1 MKRSERLAH
10 VRAWRESGLTR
21 PAYCR
26 EQGLKYGTF
35 MSWFKLE
42 QEQELP
48 QEGKFVALSTGPE
61 NSGIVEIHF
70 PNGIHVQYSG
80 KLTAEVIKQLGDA

>member
-42 QEQELP
+42 AEQGNST
-48 QEGKFVALSTGPE
+48 EGKFVALSSAPE
-61 NSGIVEIHF
+61 NSGVVEILF

-80 KLTAEVIKQLGDA
+80 KLTAEVIKQLRDA

>member
-1 MKRSERLAH
+1 MKRSDRLAH

-21 PAYCR
+21 PAYCV

-42 QEQELP
+42 AEEGKSM
-48 QEGKFVALSTGPE
+48 EGKFVALSSASE
-61 NSGIVEIHF
+61 NAGFVKIIF

-80 KLTAEVIKQLGDA
+80 ELTAELIKQLGDA

>member
-1 MKRSERLAH
+1 MKRSDRLAQ

-21 PAYCR
+21 PAYCV

-42 QEQELP
+42 AEQGTST
-48 QEGKFVALSTGPE
+48 EGKFVALSSGPE
-61 NSGIVEIHF
+61 SSGFVALIF
-70 PNGIHVQYSG
+70 PNGIRVQYSG
-80 KLTAEVIKQLGDA
+80 QLTAELIKQLQDA

>member
-10 VRAWRESGLTR
+10 VQAWRESGLTR

-26 EQGLKYGTF
+26 KHGLKYGTF

-42 QEQELP
+42 EQP
-48 QEGKFVALSTGPE
+48 RAVGNFVALA
-61 NSGIVEIHF
+61 SGSEISGLIEIIF
-70 PNGIHVQYSG
+70 PNGIRVQYSG
-80 KLTAEVIKQLGDA
+80 SLDSELIRQLQDA